1 MYTLNIYT
9 LMYYT
14 YTLMYIYIYTY
25 VETNIYYLCDGFLLA
40 LTLREHITREGVL
53 REHITREGV
62 LREHI
67 TFVTAKNAPKTP
79 QNAPKTPVF
88 WT

>member
-1 MYTLNIYT
+1 
-9 LMYYT
+9 
-14 YTLMYIYIYTY
+14 MYIYIYTY
-25 VETNIYYLCDGFLLA
+25 VDTNIYYLCDGFLLA

-67 TFVTAKNAPKTP
+67 TFVTASSLPLPLGNTLLEK
-79 QNAPKTPVF
+79 VF
-88 WT
+88 LGNTLPL